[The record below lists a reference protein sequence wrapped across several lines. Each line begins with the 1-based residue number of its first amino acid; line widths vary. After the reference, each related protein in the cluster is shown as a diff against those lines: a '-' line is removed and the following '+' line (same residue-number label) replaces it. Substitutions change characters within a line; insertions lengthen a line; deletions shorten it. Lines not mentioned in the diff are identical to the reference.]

1 MGKAVNIVYSS
12 TSSEGMS
19 FIDGLIPLRLMT
31 TPCAVWS
38 WRFMFGGLERRSG
51 KDLFSAQ

>member
-1 MGKAVNIVYSS
+1 MGKAANIVYSS
-12 TSSEGMS
+12 TSSEGMT

-38 WRFMFGGLERRSG
+38 WTLMFGRLER
-51 KDLFSAQ
+51 